1 MFGLHSI
8 RMRTNHFI
16 LFQTDAKEARKIQ
29 FHFKM
34 QASVHVQRWS
44 VCACVYMRMKEEPK
58 GVKMR
63 NNHKAKCH
71 VWKK

>member
-34 QASVHVQRWS
+34 QASVHVQR
-44 VCACVYMRMKEEPK
+44 
-58 GVKMR
+58 
-63 NNHKAKCH
+63 
-71 VWKK
+71 